1 MARTERERAL
11 CRDQEPGA
19 FGGEGPVLDDAEG
32 PALAQKLMT
41 SYGLEAGIYGKL
53 LELSRRQGELLE
65 TSGDVDGCAGLF
77 ELKDELLRSLAS
89 IEEEIEPL
97 KRRWWNQAVDP
108 DRRERL
114 NAVLDSILATI
125 EAIMI
130 QEQRNEQLLLQC
142 HGDVEDELGH
152 IQRGAEMHRTQA
164 DGQPEPRFMDIRR

>member
-1 MARTERERAL
+1 MARTEREHARCRAL
-11 CRDQEPGA
+11 EPA
-19 FGGEGPVLDDAEG
+19 ATAGEGPGVSDAAG

-65 TSGDVDGCAGLF
+65 TSGDIDGCAGLF

-97 KRRWWNQAVDP
+97 KRQWWSQAVAP
-108 DRRERL
+108 DRREQL
-114 NAVLDSILATI
+114 NTVLDSILTTI

-142 HGDVEDELGH
+142 HGDVEAELGH

-164 DGQPEPRFMDIRR
+164 DDQPEPRFMDVRR